1 MKRAIQQRNQ
11 MKQKYEKRARPLC
24 ISSYACI
31 ESKGGGE
38 RDKKKTIKNIIESS
52 LCIARSLP
60 NPFRVYI
67 LTLRYS

>member
-31 ESKGGGE
+31 ESKGVE
-38 RDKKKTIKNIIESS
+38 REIKKKPSKILLN
-52 LCIARSLP
+52 L
-60 NPFRVYI
+60 VYA
-67 LTLRYS
+67 